1 MNSIEN
7 HLTSLI
13 PTLAGPLPPELIQLA
28 TSLVAQSKNRI
39 SNLKP
44 NEEICRE
51 YVCAHIACDRLR
63 TQLDLPTIT
72 PRLPLPKK
80 TYGALYT
87 QFQKALPLRTR
98 PPSAPTATTSTT
110 TTTAADGGPLLPP
123 TPITLPPR
131 SAPASTPS
139 ARPSAR
145 PARTAT

>member
-51 YVCAHIACDRLR
+51 YVCAHIACDRYSPPPPFPSLSS
-63 TQLDLPTIT
+63 LPF
-72 PRLPLPKK
+72 PHS
-80 TYGALYT
+80 
-87 QFQKALPLRTR
+87 
-98 PPSAPTATTSTT
+98 PPSPPTAQC
-110 TTTAADGGPLLPP
+110 
-123 TPITLPPR
+123 
-131 SAPASTPS
+131 
-139 ARPSAR
+139 
-145 PARTAT
+145 